1 MSNKMKDIRARV
13 FTSSALV
20 IFLLSLIFPEQR
32 LVQAQTTD
40 TLIFDSSNHYLGACG
55 YTDTTTFT
63 LDKELDV
70 SLFQVWYYW
79 NSGEGPL
86 AFTVKKDGADFL
98 SGELTRSSCDPYQ
111 TSWCNGDLRVNKPFP
126 TGSYEVKVAN
136 ARKCAIPGGNGTVR
150 LYGLATITPTIFNTP
165 TIAITQK
172 PTVTNVP
179 LVVQDDCKVDTGGLG
194 IIYPVAAVSAL
205 INVGFVMYFIKQRL

>member
-1 MSNKMKDIRARV
+1 MNQSIR
-13 FTSSALV
+13 S
-20 IFLLSLIFPEQR
+20 IYKLLSIIAFVFITFVFLGKVVI
-32 LVQAQTTD
+32 QAQTTD

-150 LYGLATITPTIFNTP
+150 LYSLATATPTSTNTP
-165 TIAITQK
+165 TIVITQK
-172 PTVTNVP
+172 LTVTSAPIFVENGC
-179 LVVQDDCKVDTGGLG
+179 QVDKGGID
-194 IIYPVAAVSAL
+194 IIYPVAVISGILNIGL
-205 INVGFVMYFIKQRL
+205 IILVVKRL